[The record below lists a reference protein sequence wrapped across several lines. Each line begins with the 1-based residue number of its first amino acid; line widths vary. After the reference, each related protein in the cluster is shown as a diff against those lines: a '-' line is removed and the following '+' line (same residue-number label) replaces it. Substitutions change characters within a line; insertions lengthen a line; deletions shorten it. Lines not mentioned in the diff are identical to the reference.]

1 MAFHHESEDELR
13 KETIIWNEFVPLA
26 LGVKIITK
34 GEGKSEELAKIIFIL
49 KEKNQKAKEF
59 VFEGQEG
66 DEFVIPKDAWKNV
79 LSLPGL
85 DWEDFVIDMDSLWKK
100 TGFLLNWH
108 VKDIHERKTGEK
120 GKKSNGKI
128 STKK

>member
-66 DEFVIPKDAWKNV
+66 DEFVIPKDAWENV

-85 DWEDFVIDMDSLWKK
+85 DWKDFKIEMDWLWRKTVYFLSL
-100 TGFLLNWH
+100 H
-108 VKDIHERKTGEK
+108 VKE
-120 GKKSNGKI
+120 
-128 STKK
+128 